1 MQQTYCTDNNIYGHF
16 SFVCSGRVEFEFV
29 FIVLFTFFLM
39 FGFVFCEFG
48 TREQGEENINVPNW
62 MHLYSLASMRRRPE
76 LNLND
81 FFWLLVRFAFWLW
94 LPVLITILMTV
105 LQKQLVGLGL
115 AGLWQATL
123 FPILI
128 RNILAGPVQSI
139 FPVLAWFE

>member
-1 MQQTYCTDNNIYGHF
+1 
-16 SFVCSGRVEFEFV
+16 
-29 FIVLFTFFLM
+29 
-39 FGFVFCEFG
+39 
-48 TREQGEENINVPNW
+48 
-62 MHLYSLASMRRRPE
+62 MRRRPE